1 MRQGQGGGYGQP
13 AAPPS
18 QATYNAPQQSYP
30 SQQPYYQQQQQQPQQ
45 PQQAYG
51 GAAGGYDRRQQDQYD
66 QPPPVQPTGRQ
77 NGASHEAY
85 EMGHVNGSQPTMQGF
100 FDEVFTLREALEKQL
115 SANISEI
122 DTLHSR
128 ILNATDDNAS
138 AQAHAQLQDVSRQ
151 TTSLTNNIKVRIQ
164 RLNDETNRMPPG
176 GDQNTRRTQIGALK
190 KKFTDAIVR
199 YQQVEKTARDK
210 NRQKAE
216 RQFRIV
222 KPDATQEE
230 VNAALSDPS
239 AQSQIFSQ
247 ALVNSNRYG
256 DARAAYKETQTR
268 NEDIKQIERTI
279 GELAQL
285 FNEMAMMIEQQD
297 EQVKAVEVQAA
308 GVETDM
314 QNAGQQ
320 IHKGK
325 LSAIAARK
333 KRWICFIILLIILII
348 VAIVLAV
355 HFTR

>member
-1 MRQGQGGGYGQP
+1 MARDRLQAMRVRSDRFMFAASMRMIRMIQQGQGGGYGQP

-176 GDQNTRRTQIGALK
+176 GDQNTRRTQI
-190 KKFTDAIVR
+190 
-199 YQQVEKTARDK
+199 
-210 NRQKAE
+210 
-216 RQFRIV
+216 V